1 MFVRIQKDGGCLRC
15 NRKLKIPH
23 PSGMG
28 PVCRKKHAAEMAKA
42 TPVAEGQEPLFPHE
56 GVA

>member
-1 MFVRIQKDGGCLRC
+1 MLISVKKQGGCLRC
-15 NRKLKIPH
+15 NRKLKHPH

-28 PVCRKKHAAEMAKA
+28 PVCRKIHAAEMAKA
-42 TPVAEGQEPLFPHE
+42 TPVAEGQEPLFPQE